1 MDVVE
6 HGVAVPDVS
15 GSTPECQLVPT
26 AATTTIR
33 NDEQSTIGGK
43 FKFFQIFQMNRQ
55 IAKIKFLDDDEI
67 FDDERRQRRSQPDG
81 LVRTEP
87 AAAVTAAADDA

>member
-26 AATTTIR
+26 AATTIR

-43 FKFFQIFQMNRQ
+43 FKFFQMFQMNRQ
-55 IAKIKFLDDDEI
+55 IAKIKFSDDDEI
-67 FDDERRQRRSQPDG
+67 FDDERHQRTQPDG
-81 LVRTEP
+81 LFRTEP
-87 AAAVTAAADDA
+87 AAAVTAADDA

>member
-6 HGVAVPDVS
+6 HGVAVPDMS
-15 GSTPECQLVPT
+15 GSTPECQLVS
-26 AATTTIR
+26 AATTIR

-55 IAKIKFLDDDEI
+55 IAKIKFSDDDEI
-67 FDDERRQRRSQPDG
+67 FNDERRRRTQPDG
-81 LVRTEP
+81 LFRTEP
-87 AAAVTAAADDA
+87 AAAVTAADDA

>member
-26 AATTTIR
+26 AATAIR

-43 FKFFQIFQMNRQ
+43 FQIFSNVSN
-55 IAKIKFLDDDEI
+55 ESPN
-67 FDDERRQRRSQPDG
+67 SQN
-81 LVRTEP
+81 
-87 AAAVTAAADDA
+87 